1 MRHKKYKQLL
11 SSLTV
16 VSVLTV
22 TSFSPSALATISPDP
37 EAEQRKQTMYESIFV
52 GSDSIDGAL
61 FDLESILGDLTDIGS
76 TVGGLFGEILD
87 GGDIRAPITDLI
99 EETGLEALFG
109 SLNDFI
115 ADFGTYIEDDF
126 FGLVEDLTGIDIG
139 TEVTEILGSLGLPDP
154 NELADQIDDALRG
167 ITGGNEGE
175 AELAKIDAG
184 YEGYGSAQASYA
196 VRDRINRKA
205 IEDVAREQAKS
216 SALSAAGQEK
226 LQQQQKLAATTFET
240 MRTLSELDQDAVNT
254 TANLATN
261 SITVQGD
268 SEQLAEESEQTDVS
282 QNILRNLSEQAAL
295 SANLASKTNQALSN
309 ISNQQANQA
318 AQLGQLGQFMLTQ
331 VNQETTAQTTRAMS
345 LQLQADLAQAKRR
358 EETYQKR
365 EKASTSISLRRYASL
380 GQFGG
385 SSAKYGTGKEQ
396 GNNPNENNE
405 ELSPSPWWEKPG
417 LWFEEQVEPFEGDI

>member
-1 MRHKKYKQLL
+1 MRHKKYKRFL
-11 SSLTV
+11 STLTV
-16 VSVLTV
+16 VSVLKV

-52 GSDSIDGAL
+52 ESDSIDGAL
-61 FDLESILGDLTDIGS
+61 FDLESILGDLSDMSS
-76 TVGGLFGEILD
+76 TVGGLFGEILE

-126 FGLVEDLTGIDIG
+126 FGLVEDLIGIDIG
-139 TEVTEILGSLGLPDP
+139 AEVTEILGSLGLPDP

-167 ITGGNEGE
+167 IAGGNEGE

-240 MRTLSELDQDAVNT
+240 MRTISQLDQDVVNT

-261 SITVQGD
+261 SITVQGG
-268 SEQLAEESEQTDVS
+268 SEQLAEESQQTDVS
-282 QNILRNLSEQAAL
+282 QNILRNLSEQAAI

-309 ISNQQANQA
+309 LSNQQANQA

-331 VNQETTAQTTRAMS
+331 VNQETTAQATRAMS
-345 LQLQADLAQAKRR
+345 LQLQADLAQAERR
-358 EETYQKR
+358 EEAYKKR
-365 EKASTSISLRRYASL
+365 EKASTLIMVRRYSAL
-380 GQFGG
+380 AQFGG
-385 SSAKYGTGKEQ
+385 SSAQYGTGEEE
-396 GNNPNENNE
+396 GNNPNQNNE
-405 ELSPSPWWEKPG
+405 ELSPSPWFEVAG
-417 LWFEEQVEPFEGDI
+417 SWFEE